1 MNYWFRQALWFGVLS
16 LIAIAIELGIIAAKL
31 P

>member
-16 LIAIAIELGIIAAKL
+16 LIAIELVIIAAKL